1 MTIAEYNFQANKNV
15 FMCKKKQKIK
25 KNIFLRSKASKPR
38 SYFVRR
44 YLVSSPSLA
53 YALVK
58 TNFVK

>member
-15 FMCKKKQKIK
+15 FMCKKKQKTK

-44 YLVSSPSLA
+44 YLVSSPGFLGFSQ
-53 YALVK
+53 
-58 TNFVK
+58 N